1 MFAKVIND
9 EITLLNGRKGW
20 VDSQGLK
27 HPASALNLWSNEE
40 LAKADVFP
48 VQNATNTNDP
58 SNYKNITYNYVFDTE
73 NNVVL
78 KDWRGEELSNA
89 EKAARLNDQIQS
101 NFLKFL
107 EEELGDLESR
117 LGHVAAGALALDK
130 KFTSPELSDILE
142 ANFLQPARE
151 QGNVFQTLQ
160 NHRDSLLARVEGGEL
175 DLDPDEGWATLF
187 D

>member
-9 EITLLNGRKGW
+9 EITILNGRQGW
-20 VDSQGLK
+20 VDSNGIK
-27 HPASALNLWSNEE
+27 HPAVALQLWDDTDLNR
-40 LAKADVFP
+40 ADVFR
-48 VQNATNTNDP
+48 VENAENINDP

-78 KDWRGEELSNA
+78 KDWSGEELSNA

-107 EEELGDLESR
+107 EEELGDVEAR

-130 KFTSPELSDILE
+130 KLMSPELSDILE